1 MRKFISQCVEIEKL
15 IAKTYRTFAE
25 SEHTDAE
32 LAGVWK
38 QLAKDEDDHAMQ
50 LDFAIRL
57 PIDAAFDGVSKSTP
71 DPVEMYQVVNDV
83 YRKACNG
90 YRDSREMLHDALALE
105 NGLHGIHAT
114 QALLFKD
121 PSMLKLFQSLADSE
135 EKHVA
140 KLHDYLDKFRQDA
153 PSCQF

>member
-1 MRKFISQCVEIEKL
+1 
-15 IAKTYRTFAE
+15 
-25 SEHTDAE
+25 
-32 LAGVWK
+32 
-38 QLAKDEDDHAMQ
+38 MQ